1 RRDGANGVLEEPEA
15 DGGGAVVGKAVSA
28 VVNVL
33 AAAGEVIGGVGVGDF
48 VLVRHRAR
56 GVTPVGDVEVVL
68 RAPRGESGG
77 PARVYDDP
85 GVGERSAA
93 GAGPRRH
100 GGGTGAAG
108 RRAEDIVPVI
118 ARHRGSIDGVLVE
131 FKKGGVDRRRQAIL
145 EPFQVNG
152 MTEPRLLAL

>member
-1 RRDGANGVLEEPEA
+1 
-15 DGGGAVVGKAVSA
+15 SA

-56 GVTPVGDVEVVL
+56 GVTPVRDVEVVL
-68 RAPRGESGG
+68 RAPRGENGG
-77 PARVYDDP
+77 PGRVYDDP

-93 GAGPRRH
+93 GAGHGRH

-118 ARHRGSIDGVLVE
+118 ARHSGGIDGVLVE
-131 FKKGGVDRRRQAIL
+131 FEEAGVDGRRQAIF
-145 EPFQVNG
+145 EPLQVK
-152 MTEPRLLAL
+152 